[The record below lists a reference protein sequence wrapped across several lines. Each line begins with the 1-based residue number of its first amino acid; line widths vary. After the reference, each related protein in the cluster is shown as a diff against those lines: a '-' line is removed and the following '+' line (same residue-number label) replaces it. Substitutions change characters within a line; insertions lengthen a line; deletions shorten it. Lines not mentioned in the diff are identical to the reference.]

1 MSPWPPPRWCAVS
14 IGVIALVLSLG
25 CGRAEA
31 DPRRVPIAAY
41 AGAVS
46 VGDFDGDGSADLAV
60 ARTDASNVAI
70 LLGDGMGGFAEAPD
84 SPFSAGSSPEDL
96 AAADFN
102 NDGNLD
108 VAVANHET
116 DYLTVLLGDGRGS
129 LAPSRSSPVRVSSK
143 PHPHGV
149 AVGDFDGDGCQDLA
163 VESRDEDAVLVKR
176 GDCEGGFDSS
186 EARHSVGRWPYY
198 HLRSADLNRDG
209 FSDIVVPNTDG
220 SSISVLLGSPVGLT
234 AEVRI
239 KTGGAPFA
247 VAIGDVSRDGHA
259 DLVVAHRRGSMNEN
273 DLDGVTLLLGNGSG
287 AFPPDLASRLAAG
300 IAPTAVAIGDCDG
313 DGTGD
318 LAVVNQGSHDVSL
331 FLGGPSGVR
340 EAESSP
346 LSVGRLPQAVALADL
361 NGDGRAD
368 IVTGNPG
375 SRDVSVLLS
384 P

>member
-1 MSPWPPPRWCAVS
+1 MSLWPPPLWGTVFV
-14 IGVIALVLSLG
+14 GVFALGSSLG
-25 CGRAEA
+25 CERAEA
-31 DPRRVPIAAY
+31 DARRVPMAAY
-41 AGAVS
+41 AGAVT
-46 VGDFDGDGSADLAV
+46 VGDFDGDGSVDLAV
-60 ARTDASNVAI
+60 ARTDASSVAI
-70 LLGDGMGGFAEAPD
+70 LLGDGMGGFTEAPG

-108 VAVANHET
+108 VAIANHET

-129 LAPSRSSPVRVSSK
+129 LVPSRSSPVRVSSK

-149 AVGDFDGDGCQDLA
+149 AAGDFDGDGCQDLA
-163 VESRDEDAVLVKR
+163 VESRDEDAVVVKK
-176 GDCEGGFDSS
+176 GDCEGGFGAL
-186 EARHSVGRWPYY
+186 ERRHSVGKWPYY

-209 FSDIVVPNTDG
+209 FSDIVVPNTEG
-220 SSISVLLGSPVGLT
+220 SSISVLPGSPAGLT

-247 VAIGDVSRDGHA
+247 VAIGDVSGDGHA
-259 DLVVAHRRGSMNEN
+259 DLAVAHRRGSMLEN
-273 DLDGVTLLLGNGSG
+273 DLDGVTLLLGDGSG
-287 AFPPDLASRLAAG
+287 AFPPNLASRLAAG
-300 IAPTAVAIGDCDG
+300 TAPTALAIGDYDA
-313 DGTGD
+313 DGTAD
-318 LAVVNQGSHDVSL
+318 LAVVNQGSHDVTL
-331 FLGGPSGVR
+331 FLGGPDGVR
-340 EAESSP
+340 EAAGSP

-375 SRDVSVLLS
+375 SQDVSVLLS